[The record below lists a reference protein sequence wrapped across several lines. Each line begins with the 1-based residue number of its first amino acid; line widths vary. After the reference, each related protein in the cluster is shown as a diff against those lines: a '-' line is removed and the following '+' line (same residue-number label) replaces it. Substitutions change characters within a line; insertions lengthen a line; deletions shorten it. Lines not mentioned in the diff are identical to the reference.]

1 MDGLTLARGTGGCDW
16 RRCPPGLVDASERAV
31 SWQLVRAA
39 ARTTVL
45 VQVVAAPGPPPSDR
59 RLTPRAAV
67 SGVAGPLDIGLRRV
81 ADAWLG
87 DARVRGV
94 EGVPGSGMA
103 VDVYLPG
110 FGPPPVR
117 PGPGDGRSGEHPDRE
132 RPEQESPERESPE
145 RERLERE
152 RIRDL
157 ARARLA
163 GARDGSPAGHGAPLR
178 AEIAASSDDMDF

>member
-1 MDGLTLARGTGGCDW
+1 MDGLTLARGTGGSDW

-45 VQVVAAPGPPPSDR
+45 VQVVAAPGPPPADR

-67 SGVAGPLDIGLRRV
+67 SGVADPLDIGLRRV

-117 PGPGDGRSGEHPDRE
+117 PGPGDGRSGE